1 MISSTKF
8 SRDFDKMLIED
19 MVETLRKLDVEGK
32 ALVGEAFIRGLLFG
46 MYHTEASS
54 AKH

>member
-8 SRDFDKMLIED
+8 STDFDKMLIED
-19 MVETLRKLDVEGK
+19 MVDKFRELNVDGK
-32 ALVGEAFIRGLLFG
+32 ALVGEAFIRGMLFG

-54 AKH
+54 DKH

>member
-8 SRDFDKMLIED
+8 SKDFDKILIED
-19 MVETLRKLDVEGK
+19 TVEMLQKLDVEGK
-32 ALVGEAFIRGLLFG
+32 ALVGEAFIRGMLFV

-54 AKH
+54 DKH

>member
-1 MISSTKF
+1 MISSNKF
-8 SRDFDKMLIED
+8 SQDFDKMLIED
-19 MVETLRKLDVEGK
+19 MVEMLRKLDVDGK

-54 AKH
+54 DRH

>member
-1 MISSTKF
+1 MISSMKF
-8 SRDFDKMLIED
+8 SRDYDKILIED
-19 MVETLRKLDVEGK
+19 TVEMLQKLDLAGK

-54 AKH
+54 DKH